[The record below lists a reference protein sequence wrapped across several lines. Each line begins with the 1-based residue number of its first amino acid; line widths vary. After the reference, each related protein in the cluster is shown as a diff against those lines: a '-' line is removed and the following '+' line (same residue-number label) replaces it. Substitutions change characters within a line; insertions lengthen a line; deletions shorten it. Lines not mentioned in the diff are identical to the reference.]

1 MNTEESIQPHEIKV
15 LVAEDNSIARKGL
28 RILLASL
35 PEVRIVAE
43 ATTIPEALAAYDLHN
58 PHVAIL
64 DIQMPGGTGLDALR
78 HIRSHSQDCLVII
91 NSGSVRDVYEAIC
104 REAGADYYF
113 EKGRD
118 HERILG
124 AIAAFSLDHRG

>member
-1 MNTEESIQPHEIKV
+1 MSTGESIQVHDIKV

-28 RILLASL
+28 RILLAAL

-43 ATTIPEALAAYDLHN
+43 ATTVPEAVEAYNFYD

-64 DIQMPGGTGLDALR
+64 DIQMPGGTGLDVLR
-78 HIRSHSQDCLVII
+78 HIRSHSQDCLVIM

>member
-1 MNTEESIQPHEIKV
+1 MSSGDPIQPHEIKV

-43 ATTIPEALAAYDLHN
+43 ATTIPEALEAYDLHN

-64 DIQMPGGTGLDALR
+64 DLQMPGGSGLDVLR
-78 HIRSHSQDCLVII
+78 HIRSQS
-91 NSGSVRDVYEAIC
+91 RRTAW
-104 REAGADYYF
+104 
-113 EKGRD
+113 
-118 HERILG
+118 
-124 AIAAFSLDHRG
+124 

>member
-1 MNTEESIQPHEIKV
+1 MNNGEPISPQEVKV

-43 ATTIPEALAAYDLHN
+43 ATTIPEALAAFDFHE
-58 PHVAIL
+58 PDVAIL
-64 DIQMPGGTGLDALR
+64 DIQMPGGTGLDVLR
-78 HIRSHSQDCLVII
+78 HIRSHSQDCLVIM

-104 REAGADYYF
+104 REAGADYFF

-124 AIAAFSLDHRG
+124 AIAAFSLHHRG

>member
-1 MNTEESIQPHEIKV
+1 MSSAESIQPQEIKV

-43 ATTIPEALAAYDLHN
+43 ATTIAEAVEAYNLHD

-64 DIQMPGGTGLDALR
+64 DIQMPGGTGLDVLR
-78 HIRSHSQDCLVII
+78 HIRSQSQDCLVIM
-91 NSGSVRDVYEAIC
+91 NSGSVRNIYEAIC

-124 AIAAFSLDHRG
+124 AIAAFGLHHRG